1 MTQYVGPIK
10 IDGATAIANITDDAQ
25 LGNGAATNTVSIDN
39 GGTLEYGA
47 TMTSTRNVALG
58 TGGGNVGASAGAVAT
73 VNGVISGTG
82 ALGVTGPGTVNL
94 RGANTYEGG
103 TEIKKG
109 GIANVINDGN
119 LGKAGSTVAIDDGG
133 TLQTAGSFNTDR
145 NVTLTGGTATVDT
158 QGNTNVINGVV
169 SGPGGLTKT
178 GTGTLELTKKGT
190 YTGSTTVD

>member
-1 MTQYVGPIK
+1 MPTIQMMATDIGAGHMIFNHTDDNYTFNTKVTSTTNGGPGTNAADNDITFNAGRTNMRGDLTQFVGPIK

-25 LGNGAATNTVSIDN
+25 LGNGSATNTVSIDN

-47 TMTSTRNVALG
+47 TTTSTRNLTLG

-103 TEIKKG
+103 TEI
-109 GIANVINDGN
+109 
-119 LGKAGSTVAIDDGG
+119 
-133 TLQTAGSFNTDR
+133 
-145 NVTLTGGTATVDT
+145 
-158 QGNTNVINGVV
+158 
-169 SGPGGLTKT
+169 
-178 GTGTLELTKKGT
+178 
-190 YTGSTTVD
+190 